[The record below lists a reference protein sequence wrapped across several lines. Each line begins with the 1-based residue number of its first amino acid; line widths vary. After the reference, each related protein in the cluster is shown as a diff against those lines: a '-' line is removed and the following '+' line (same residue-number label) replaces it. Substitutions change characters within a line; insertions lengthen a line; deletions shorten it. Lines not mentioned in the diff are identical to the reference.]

1 MCLCLSISDVCW
13 VEIERSFKIKIVNEL
28 MEVSCE
34 EVTKGI
40 QVLRGRSALPPPDIH
55 IFTVIL
61 GRSGAKCFPFLCM
74 IANCLFSLQ
83 GNPGTCHGGQQRG
96 CLDPSIGRH

>member
-1 MCLCLSISDVCW
+1 MVPSWILGCVCVCMCLCLSISDVCW

-40 QVLRGRSALPPPDIH
+40 QVLRGRSAPPH
-55 IFTVIL
+55 QIFIYLQLFWDVVEP
-61 GRSGAKCFPFLCM
+61 SVFP
-74 IANCLFSLQ
+74 SYV
-83 GNPGTCHGGQQRG
+83 
-96 CLDPSIGRH
+96 